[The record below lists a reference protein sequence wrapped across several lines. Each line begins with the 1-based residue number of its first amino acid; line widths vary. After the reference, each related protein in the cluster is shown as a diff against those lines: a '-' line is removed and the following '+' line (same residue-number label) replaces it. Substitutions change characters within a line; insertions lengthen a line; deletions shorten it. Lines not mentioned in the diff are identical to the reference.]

1 MFYTKKPL
9 IKESEDLYLS
19 ILLLVFLSFLFSIAF
34 FIIFIIAFQYYK
46 KSLYASKKNTPFKAA
61 EPHRS
66 KQEVVI
72 EEEPLEEQKKEIQQ
86 RIQTIRETE
95 ELLQGKLRDIEIETK
110 QLKAER
116 EAFRVRQ
123 QEIEDK
129 QKALEKVRLILE
141 EQKEETDQMNTYK
154 NEFMTNMSHELKT
167 PLNSILTLTQV
178 LIKNKNGNL
187 NEKQVKF
194 LKTVYSSGKTLL
206 SLIND
211 VLDIAK
217 IEAGKTETFIEP
229 IEIGAIKKEISE
241 TFYAEQITKNVSFQI
256 EIDENIP
263 EIIYSDKKRL
273 LQILRNILSNAFK
286 FTENGYI
293 KFKILNQDS
302 SLSTSTSMLSPEN
315 YIVFS
320 IEDSGVGIADDKQK
334 VIFDEFVQADGST
347 TRNYGGTG
355 LGLAIS
361 QKLTTL
367 LGGEIK
373 LQSELGKGST
383 FNVYLPVSRKQREK
397 KHKRPLPKKTSKPA
411 LEKNLK
417 DALTEE
423 DLKRFMKGKKIFMI
437 TKDMKYLFLFT
448 NYMEGFK
455 ATVSGTNNPKDGLNK
470 LYNNPDAT
478 FVVLDEYIAKDK
490 DYKIITEISS
500 NQRLVNIPVVII
512 PQSNETS
519 DDLKD
524 EFSDFGIATVFP
536 KEFDKT
542 VILNEIASLL

>member
-1 MFYTKKPL
+1 M
-9 IKESEDLYLS
+9 SV
-19 ILLLVFLSFLFSIAF
+19 LLLVFLSFLFSIVF
-34 FIIFIIAFQYYK
+34 FIIFIITFQYYK
-46 KSLYASKKNTPFKAA
+46 KTLYANKKNTTFNAVK
-61 EPHRS
+61 PHRRER
-66 KQEVVI
+66 EVVI
-72 EEEPLEEQKKEIQQ
+72 EEDPLEEQKKEIQQ
-86 RIQTIRETE
+86 RLQTIRETE
-95 ELLQGKLRDIEIETK
+95 ELLQGNLRDFEIETK
-110 QLKAER
+110 RLNEER
-116 EAFRVRQ
+116 EAFEVSQ

-141 EQKEETDQMNTYK
+141 KQKEEIDRMNIHK
-154 NEFMTNMSHELKT
+154 NEFMANMSHELKT

-178 LIKNKNGNL
+178 LIKNKVDNL
-187 NEKQVKF
+187 NEKQLKF
-194 LKTVYSSGKTLL
+194 LRTIYSSGKTLL

-229 IEIGAIKKEISE
+229 IEIGAIKNEISE
-241 TFYAEQITKNVSFQI
+241 TFYAEQITKDVSFQI

-263 EIIYSDKKRL
+263 KIIYSDKKRL

-286 FTENGYI
+286 FTEKGYI
-293 KFKILNQDS
+293 KFKILNHDS
-302 SLSTSTSMLSPEN
+302 SLSKSTSMLSPEN

-320 IEDSGVGIADDKQK
+320 IEDTGVGIADDKQK

-383 FNVYLPVSRKQREK
+383 FNVYLPVSRKQKEK
-397 KHKRPLPKKTSKPA
+397 KYKQPLPKKINEPVS
-411 LEKNLK
+411 EKNLK
-417 DALTEE
+417 DTLTEK
-423 DLKRFMKGKKIFMI
+423 DMKRLMKGKKIFMI

-455 ATVSGTNNPKDGLNK
+455 ATVSGTNNPKEGLSK
-470 LYNNPDAT
+470 LQNNPDAT
-478 FVVLDEYIAKDK
+478 FVVLDEYIAKDE
-490 DYKIITEISS
+490 DYKIMTEISS

-512 PQSNETS
+512 PQSNGTS
-519 DDLKD
+519 DGLKE
-524 EFSDFGIATVFP
+524 EFSDFGTTTVFP

-542 VILNEIASLL
+542 IIFNEISSLL